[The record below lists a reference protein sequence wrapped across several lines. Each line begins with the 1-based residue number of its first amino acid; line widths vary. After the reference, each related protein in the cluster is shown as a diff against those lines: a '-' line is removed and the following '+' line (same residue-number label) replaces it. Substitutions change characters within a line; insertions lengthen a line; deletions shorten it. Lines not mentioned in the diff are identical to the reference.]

1 LLSAAEGGAVVSH
14 AVKVI
19 CIRSIQFFELALQ
32 PDALANQNRAEAAGG
47 RYRPDIDGLRAIAVL
62 SVVLYHYR
70 VPPFSGG
77 FVGVDIF
84 FVISGFLITSL
95 LCADLE
101 SGRYSIVRFY
111 ERRIRRIFPALFA
124 LAIVT
129 TAVALLVL
137 FPSDL
142 RRYGDSLLGM
152 GLFASNFTFWG
163 AAGYFDV
170 GAVRKPLLH
179 TWSLAVEEQFYLFFP
194 PLLFLLWRLGRR
206 ALFAIVALAVVASLA
221 LSIWAVRAAPVAAF
235 YLLPFRT
242 WELMAGALLA
252 LRPIKVSANRWILE
266 GLTAAG
272 MVLIVTSVFA
282 FSADTSFPGA
292 AALLP
297 CAGTALLICAGGG
310 EVRGVATRALAW
322 RPIVAIGLISYSLY
336 LWHWPLLVFARYL
349 VFRDL
354 SGVETTILIALSFV
368 FAALSWR
375 YVEQPFRA
383 AHGRFARKQIFYFAG
398 VGTIVMLAGAGL
410 TSIGGGLPQ
419 RFPPRVRAILDAT
432 SREQVQT
439 PPGGIDNCPR
449 RPATGAAALK
459 PCLFGVAGVPPTFL
473 VWGDSHA
480 DMLRPALLGVAVQKR
495 RAGWQFALPG
505 CPPLLQVKTSE
516 IRNCRRFNDAVL
528 RFANQPSI
536 STIILAARWARDA
549 EGTLFG
555 EEHGD
560 TVFLSDDL
568 ARGHAIQQNRFVFA
582 RGLERLVRTLSAQHK
597 QVVIVASVPEISWA
611 VPETMARVVLFHL
624 DRDIRPTRE
633 EYRTRQAFVSKV
645 LDHLHTRYGAQIIY
659 PNSILCRGGYCEVQQ
674 NGVPL
679 YRDADHLTAKGARL
693 LKPLFDEA
701 L

>member
-1 LLSAAEGGAVVSH
+1 MP
-14 AVKVI
+14 
-19 CIRSIQFFELALQ
+19 
-32 PDALANQNRAEAAGG
+32 PDALANQNRAEAAAG

-95 LCADLE
+95 LRADLE

-111 ERRIRRIFPALFA
+111 ERRIRRIFPALFG

-142 RRYGDSLLGM
+142 RRYGDSLVGM

-194 PLLFLLWRLGRR
+194 PLLFLLWRFGRR
-206 ALFAIVALAVVASLA
+206 ALFAVVVLSAAASLG
-221 LSIWAVRAAPVAAF
+221 LSIWGVRAAPVAAF
-235 YLLPFRT
+235 YLAPFRT
-242 WELMAGALLA
+242 WELMTGSLLA
-252 LRPIKVSANRWILE
+252 LTTMRPPANRWFLE
-266 GLTAAG
+266 AVTAVGIA
-272 MVLIVTSVFA
+272 LIATSVLA
-282 FSADTSFPGA
+282 FSADTPFPGA

-310 EVRGVATRALAW
+310 EVRSVVTRVLAW

-349 VFRDL
+349 AFRDL
-354 SGVETTILIALSFV
+354 TGAETAILIALSFG
-368 FAALSWR
+368 FAVLSWR
-375 YVEQPFRA
+375 YIEQPFRA
-383 AHGRFARKQIFYFAG
+383 AHGRFTRKQIFYFAA

-419 RFPPRVRAILDAT
+419 RFPPKIRAILNT
-432 SREQVQT
+432 TFREPVQP
-439 PPGGIDNCPR
+439 PPGSIDNCPS

-459 PCLFGVAGVPPTFL
+459 PCMFGIAGAPPTFL
-473 VWGDSHA
+473 LWGDSHA
-480 DMLRPALLGVAVQKR
+480 DMLRPALLEVAVQKK

-516 IRNCRRFNDAVL
+516 IRNCRKFNDAVL
-528 RFANQPSI
+528 HLANQASI
-536 STIILAARWARDA
+536 STVILAGRWARDA

-555 EEHGD
+555 EEHGE
-560 TVFLSDDL
+560 TVFLSDDR
-568 ARGHAIQQNRFVFA
+568 ARSHAIEQNRFVFA
-582 RGLERLVRTLSAQHK
+582 RGLERLIRTLSEHHK
-597 QVVIVASVPEISWA
+597 KVVIVASVPEIGWA
-611 VPETMARVVLFHL
+611 VPETIARVVLFHL
-624 DRDIRPTRE
+624 DRDIRPTTA
-633 EYRTRQAFVSKV
+633 EYRTRQVFVSKV
-645 LDHLHTRYGAQIIY
+645 LDYLHTRYGAQIIY
-659 PNSILCRGGYCEVQQ
+659 PDSILCRRGYCNVQQ

-679 YRDADHLTAKGARL
+679 YRDADHLTPKAARL
-693 LKPLFDEA
+693 LTPLFNKA

>member
-1 LLSAAEGGAVVSH
+1 M
-14 AVKVI
+14 
-19 CIRSIQFFELALQ
+19 Q
-32 PDALANQNRAEAAGG
+32 PDVLANQNRAEAAAG

-95 LCADLE
+95 LRADLE
-101 SGRYSIVRFY
+101 SGRYSILRFY

-152 GLFASNFTFWG
+152 ALFASNFTFWG
-163 AAGYFDV
+163 AAGYFDID
-170 GAVRKPLLH
+170 AVRKPLLH

-194 PLLFLLWRLGRR
+194 PLLFLLWRFGRR
-206 ALFAIVALAVVASLA
+206 ALIAVVALSAVVSLG
-221 LSIWAVRAAPVAAF
+221 LSVWAVRAAPVAAF

-252 LRPIKVSANRWILE
+252 LAPMRAPANRWILE
-266 GLTAAG
+266 GMTAVG
-272 MVLIVTSVFA
+272 MVLIAMSVFA
-282 FSADTSFPGA
+282 FSAETPFPGA
-292 AALLP
+292 VALLP

-310 EVRGVATRALAW
+310 EMRCVVIRALAW
-322 RPIVAIGLISYSLY
+322 RPVVAIGLISYSLY

-354 SGVETTILIALSFV
+354 TSVETTVLIALSFAL
-368 FAALSWR
+368 AALSWL
-375 YVEQPFRA
+375 YIEQPFRA
-383 AHGRFARKQIFYFAG
+383 AHGRFTRKQIFCFAG
-398 VGTIVMLAGAGL
+398 AGTIVMLAGAGL

-419 RFPPRVRAILDAT
+419 RFPPRIRAILDVT
-432 SREQVQT
+432 SREPVQV
-439 PPGGIDNCPR
+439 PPGGIDKCPR
-449 RPATGAAALK
+449 RPATGAAALR
-459 PCLFGVAGVPPTFL
+459 PCLFGIAEAPPTFL

-480 DMLRPALLGVAVQKR
+480 DMLRPALLDLAVRKKR
-495 RAGWQFALPG
+495 SGWQFALPG
-505 CPPLLQVKTSE
+505 CPSLLHVETSE
-516 IRNCRRFNDAVL
+516 VPNCRRFNDAVL
-528 RFANQPSI
+528 RLANQPSI
-536 STIILAARWARDA
+536 STVILAGRWARDA

-555 EEHGD
+555 EEHGG

-568 ARGHAIQQNRFVFA
+568 TRGRAIQQNRFVFA
-582 RGLERLVRTLSAQHK
+582 GGLERLVGTLSAQHK
-597 QVVIVASVPEISWA
+597 KVVIVASVPEIGWA
-611 VPETMARVVLFHL
+611 VPETIARVVLFHL

-633 EYRTRQAFVSKV
+633 EYHTRQAFVSKV
-645 LDHLHTRYGAQIIY
+645 LDRLHTRYGVQIIY
-659 PNSILCRGGYCEVQQ
+659 PNSILCRQGHCDVQQ
-674 NGVPL
+674 KGIPL
-679 YRDADHLTAKGARL
+679 YRDADHLTGRGARL
-693 LKPLFDEA
+693 LEPLFNKV